1 MDSIRA
7 DTLEAFEAAFN
18 SVPIVAAV
26 YDYPANVPPPTGK
39 VTIEYGIATEGPNTR
54 KNGGRPN
61 NGVFDHPLRVSA
73 RVTAAVPKNMTAV
86 QFERQVVA
94 PIQVAVATSELIA
107 AIDPEA
113 FLEGIE
119 WDPYQ
124 DGRVE
129 SLSATMVW
137 KLTYS
142 AEQTAPGTAL

>member
-7 DTLEAFEAAFN
+7 DTLVAFEAAFN

-26 YDYPANVPPPTGK
+26 YDYPANVPPPSGK
-39 VTIEYGIATEGPNTR
+39 VTIEYGLATEGPNTR

-61 NGVFDHPLRVSA
+61 NGVFNHPLRLSA
-73 RVTAAVPKNMTAV
+73 KITGGVPKHMDAK
-86 QFERQVVA
+86 QFERDVVA
-94 PIQVAVATSELIA
+94 PIQVAVATSEAIA

-129 SLSATMVW
+129 SLSAIMVW
-137 KLTYS
+137 NLTYS